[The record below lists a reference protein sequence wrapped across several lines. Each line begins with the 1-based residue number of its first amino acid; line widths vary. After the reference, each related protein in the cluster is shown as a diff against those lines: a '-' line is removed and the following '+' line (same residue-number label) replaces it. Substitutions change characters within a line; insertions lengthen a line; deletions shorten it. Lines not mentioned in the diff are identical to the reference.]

1 MINMTTTT
9 EFPKV
14 FFVSGTDTDVGKTVV
29 STVLAL
35 GLNAYYWK
43 PVQSGP
49 ETDSATLEKM
59 GVDPARILPETFTLS
74 QPLSPHLAARLDNKY
89 ISLDDLT
96 LPIIRPDQ
104 YLIVEGAG
112 GLLVP
117 LNEDKLV
124 IDLIQKLELP
134 VVLVSRTTL
143 GTINHTLLS
152 IEALK
157 ARKIPI
163 VGVIMSGE
171 PNEENKKAIEQ
182 HGKIKVIGVVPK
194 MESLNKTSLL
204 ETFESVFGQREAI
217 NEK

>member
-1 MINMTTTT
+1 MTTTI

-49 ETDSATLEKM
+49 ETDSSTLEKM

-74 QPLSPHLAARLDNKY
+74 EPLSPHLAARLDNKY

-157 ARKIPI
+157 ARNIPI

-182 HGKIKVIGVVPK
+182 HSKIKVIGVVPK
-194 MESLNKTSLL
+194 LESLNKKSLL
-204 ETFESVFGQREAI
+204 ETFERVFGQREVVH
-217 NEK
+217 EK